1 MHFYYF
7 HFFLIILFISCSD
20 SNFPTSKITYSNSET
35 LSGYE
40 YYLQKG
46 KLDSAKMYI
55 DSLYKVK
62 PNEKKVLMNR
72 GELYFLLNDFDVA
85 EKSWLDCVFVDV
97 ENEECYEKLIGLYCG
112 IYDLMEQSCADIIN
126 KTLKVNQ
133 NNQIALF
140 FEAKRF
146 ASKNKIKES
155 IDLFEDLLKI
165 DSNNL
170 RVLNELA
177 LLYDTNYKSEFY
189 YNKMIEIDTSYVS
202 FYGLGMYFQK
212 KGFFKKAI
220 ENYKKAL
227 SVKQSK
233 ESYYNIGYCYL
244 MMNLEKKAV
253 DSFSQAINLDASY
266 LEAYF
271 ARGYSYT
278 QLKQNQ
284 LAIEDYKFCLMLEPG
299 FEDARI
305 QLEKLK

>member
-1 MHFYYF
+1 MKKTLLLLTLVLSFN
-7 HFFLIILFISCSD
+7 LFSQE
-20 SNFPTSKITYSNSET
+20 NSEIVDY
-35 LSGYE
+35 SIQYE

-85 EKSWLDCVFVDV
+85 ENSWLNCVFVDV

-140 FEAKRF
+140 FEAKQF
-146 ASKNKIKES
+146 VEKNDIKES

-177 LLYDTNYKSEFY
+177 LLHDTNYKSEFY
-189 YNKMIEIDTSYVS
+189 KNRYCRRVANTERPLKI
-202 FYGLGMYFQK
+202 LYF
-212 KGFFKKAI
+212 
-220 ENYKKAL
+220 
-227 SVKQSK
+227 
-233 ESYYNIGYCYL
+233 
-244 MMNLEKKAV
+244 
-253 DSFSQAINLDASY
+253 
-266 LEAYF
+266 
-271 ARGYSYT
+271 
-278 QLKQNQ
+278 
-284 LAIEDYKFCLMLEPG
+284 
-299 FEDARI
+299 
-305 QLEKLK
+305 